1 MQSLRTALLALTI
14 AVALVACGGGES
26 DDPRQAFIDGLAGS
40 GFEED
45 VAGCIYDGLVGETDA
60 EALADFANQE
70 GDLQSDTEFLE
81 TYREVTIECTG

>member
-1 MQSLRTALLALTI
+1 MQSLRTTVLALVLAL
-14 AVALVACGGGES
+14 AVLACGGGDS
-26 DDPRQAFIDGLAGS
+26 DDPRQQFIDGLGGS

-45 VAGCIYDGLVGETDA
+45 VAGCIYDALVGETDA

-81 TYREVTIECTG
+81 TYREATIECTG